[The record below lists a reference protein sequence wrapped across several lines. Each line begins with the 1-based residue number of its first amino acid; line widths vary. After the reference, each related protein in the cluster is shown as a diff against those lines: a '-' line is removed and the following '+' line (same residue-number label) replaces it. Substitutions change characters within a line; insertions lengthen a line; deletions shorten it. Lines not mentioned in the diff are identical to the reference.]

1 MKKRFLAF
9 LLAVCVAVSMLVLPA
24 SAVGSNA
31 AVQTATALGGL
42 TAEQAGS
49 LGAPLTRGQA
59 ARLLT
64 AFSAYR
70 DTTTAQGRTGRLY
83 SDVDSDSPYAVYIRT
98 AVQNGWMTGYSD
110 GSFRPDNTVTL
121 EEACTMALR
130 LLGYDVAK
138 LGGTFPTAQLS
149 KASALGLRNEI
160 NARQG
165 ETLTLEQGTMLFY
178 NALTAMNGSG
188 QVYAST
194 LGFAVSNGQV
204 DISSVLL
211 DNVKGPFVAD
221 ASTVLPFAP
230 AAIYRNDEVTT
241 SAALSPYDVYY
252 YNESARTVWIYN
264 KRAAGRVTAVSP
276 SASAP
281 TSVTVAGVTYTIASP
296 SVAYQLSSLSGGG
309 VGQVVTLLLGMN
321 DAAVSVLTGDAADAV
336 FYGVV
341 QSSSRTLV
349 ETNSAEVQ
357 QAVSVMCTDGT
368 ARTVNVDNKLN
379 FPAGKLVEISV
390 DGDGESVQSISP
402 RSTSGT
408 VSADGT
414 ALGDT
419 PFADNVQI
427 IDTTSEGVAGAVR
440 PSRLSGVT
448 LSESDVRYYTTNSAG
463 QIDRVILDDVTGDL
477 WEYAALDSVRRLTD
491 EAAKKIDKKI
501 SDKAQDAAREAAGLP
516 AATTTTTTK
525 VDKTDEETFQ
535 DVKNILVPSTS
546 DVLYGLIDGSVVS
559 STWNTLTGKTG
570 QLFSYVLRRTGD
582 SVGGTLGDFY
592 SRIDLKRDSN
602 GAVYINEK
610 GEIASESITDVNSYI
625 KLGSVLPDANMAW
638 RNDFRW
644 RNFNF
649 GFMVSARLGGVVFS
663 RTQAMLDYYGVS
675 EVSAAARD
683 AGGVMINGGDLVD
696 ANKWYTA
703 IGSGNSVPQY
713 YTYSA
718 TNVRLQEASIGYTI
732 PKKKLGDICE
742 ITLSLVGRN
751 LWMIYNKAPY
761 DPETVATVNSYYQGI
776 DYFMSPSTRNIGFN
790 LRLKF

>member
-160 NARQG
+160 DARQG

-194 LGFAVSNGQV
+194 LGFAVNNGQV

-252 YNESARTVWIYN
+252 YNESARTVWLYN

-281 TSVTVAGVTYTIASP
+281 TSVTVAGVSYTIASP

-321 DAAVSVLTGDAADAV
+321 DAAVSVLTGDEADAV

-357 QAVSVMCTDGT
+357 QAVSIMCTDGT
-368 ARTVNVDNKLN
+368 ARTVNVNNKLN
-379 FPAGKLVEISV
+379 FPAGKLVEVRV
-390 DGDGESVQSISP
+390 DEGGESVQSISP
-402 RSTSGT
+402 RPVSGT
-408 VSADGT
+408 IRADGT

-427 IDTTSEGVAGAVR
+427 LDTTSEGVAGAVR

-448 LSESDVRYYTTNSAG
+448 LSENDVRYYTTNAAG
-463 QIDRVILDDVTGDL
+463 EIDRVILNDVTGDL

-491 EAAKKIDKKI
+491 EAAKKIDEKI
-501 SDKAQDAAREAAGLP
+501 SEKAQDAAKEAAGLP
-516 AATTTTTTK
+516 TTTTTTTTVK
-525 VDKTDEETFQ
+525 KTDEETFQ

-546 DVLYGLIDGSVVS
+546 DVLYGLIDGSIVS
-559 STWNTLTGKTG
+559 STWNTLTGKTD
-570 QLFSYVLRRTGD
+570 QLFSYVLHRTGD
-582 SVGGTLGDFY
+582 SVGGTLGDFLNYLGEGATYVCYTGGKQVAY
-592 SRIDLKRDSN
+592 STATKYPIVAGGIAIGRSADGKAINRMLQLSPVVIDRLGAASVMSGDKRYETADDMQVYLWSN
-602 GAVYINEK
+602 GQYFATSLPK
-610 GEIASESITDVNSYI
+610 VNTEDY
-625 KLGSVLPDANMAW
+625 KLIGWYD
-638 RNDFRW
+638 
-644 RNFNF
+644 NF
-649 GFMVSARLGGVVFS
+649 GC
-663 RTQAMLDYYGVS
+663 
-675 EVSAAARD
+675 
-683 AGGVMINGGDLVD
+683 AGGKKIRILV
-696 ANKWYTA
+696 AVK
-703 IGSGNSVPQY
+703 
-713 YTYSA
+713 
-718 TNVRLQEASIGYTI
+718 TN
-732 PKKKLGDICE
+732 
-742 ITLSLVGRN
+742 
-751 LWMIYNKAPY
+751 
-761 DPETVATVNSYYQGI
+761 
-776 DYFMSPSTRNIGFN
+776 
-790 LRLKF
+790 

>member
-42 TAEQAGS
+42 TAGQAGS

-70 DTTTAQGRTGRLY
+70 DTAAAQGRTGRLY

-194 LGFAVSNGQV
+194 LGFAVNNGQV

-252 YNESARTVWIYN
+252 YNESARTVWLYN

-281 TSVTVAGVTYTIASP
+281 TSVTVAGVSYTIASP

-368 ARTVNVDNKLN
+368 ARTVHVDKSLN
-379 FPAGKLVEISV
+379 YLAGTLVEVSV
-390 DGDGESVQSISP
+390 DADGESVEKLES

-408 VSADGT
+408 ISADAS
-414 ALGDT
+414 ALGSI
-419 PFADNVQI
+419 PLAENAEI
-427 IDTTSEGVAGAVR
+427 LDTTSEGVAGTVV

-448 LSESDVRYYTTNSAG
+448 LSGSDVRYYTTNPQG
-463 QIDRVILDDVTGDL
+463 QIDKLILNDVTGDL
-477 WEYAALDSVRRLTD
+477 WYYGVLDDVKNVAANYSTLLSAIKAQPGDGTIDTDAVVSQVKSIMVPTTTEILWGVISGDILSTAWERLTSNTGALLGLGFQQIAKITGTPFSQIFDFIGSGATYIGYVSGQQVSLSTSIKYPVLAGGIAVCQETTGSVRNMVQLMPM
-491 EAAKKIDKKI
+491 KIDKVGAASVLSSKGERFEMADDTQVYLWYKGQYYYTKLTSVN
-501 SDKAQDAAREAAGLP
+501 SDDYYLTGWYDNFGCAAGK
-516 AATTTTTTK
+516 K
-525 VDKTDEETFQ
+525 VRIIVA
-535 DVKNILVPSTS
+535 VKK
-546 DVLYGLIDGSVVS
+546 D
-559 STWNTLTGKTG
+559 
-570 QLFSYVLRRTGD
+570 
-582 SVGGTLGDFY
+582 
-592 SRIDLKRDSN
+592 
-602 GAVYINEK
+602 
-610 GEIASESITDVNSYI
+610 
-625 KLGSVLPDANMAW
+625 
-638 RNDFRW
+638 
-644 RNFNF
+644 
-649 GFMVSARLGGVVFS
+649 
-663 RTQAMLDYYGVS
+663 
-675 EVSAAARD
+675 
-683 AGGVMINGGDLVD
+683 
-696 ANKWYTA
+696 
-703 IGSGNSVPQY
+703 
-713 YTYSA
+713 
-718 TNVRLQEASIGYTI
+718 
-732 PKKKLGDICE
+732 
-742 ITLSLVGRN
+742 
-751 LWMIYNKAPY
+751 
-761 DPETVATVNSYYQGI
+761 
-776 DYFMSPSTRNIGFN
+776 
-790 LRLKF
+790 

>member
-241 SAALSPYDVYY
+241 SAALSPYDIYY
-252 YNESARTVWIYN
+252 YNESARTVWLYN

-281 TSVTVAGVTYTIASP
+281 TSVTVAGVTYAIASP

-448 LSESDVRYYTTNSAG
+448 LSDLDVRYYTVNDAG
-463 QIDRVILDDVTGDL
+463 QIDRLILNDVTGDL
-477 WEYAALDSVRRLTD
+477 WSYGVLDDVKNL
-491 EAAKKIDKKI
+491 AMNY
-501 SDKAQDAAREAAGLP
+501 SDLKSLVTSIAAGDS
-516 AATTTTTTK
+516 ASGTTTTTGTTTGAATGG
-525 VDKTDEETFQ
+525 TDGSG
-535 DVKNILVPSTS
+535 STS
-546 DVLYGLIDGSVVS
+546 DTTTTVTGATAADRLSNLLVPTTSEILWGIVSGDILSTAWQKLTSNTGSLMS
-559 STWNTLTGKTG
+559 IGFQQIAEITGTPFKQIFNYIGGGATYIC
-570 QLFSYVLRRTGD
+570 YV
-582 SVGGTLGDFY
+582 
-592 SRIDLKRDSN
+592 N
-602 GAVYINEK
+602 GAVASYTTAIK
-610 GEIASESITDVNSYI
+610 YPVLAGGIAVRQETT
-625 KLGSVLPDANMAW
+625 GSVKAMMQLMPLKIDKVGAASVLSGNERYEMADNVQVYLWYKGQYYPTKLAQVDADGYQLTGW
-638 RNDFRW
+638 YD
-644 RNFNF
+644 NF
-649 GFMVSARLGGVVFS
+649 GC
-663 RTQAMLDYYGVS
+663 
-675 EVSAAARD
+675 AA
-683 AGGVMINGGDLVD
+683 G
-696 ANKWYTA
+696 
-703 IGSGNSVPQY
+703 
-713 YTYSA
+713 
-718 TNVRLQEASIGYTI
+718 
-732 PKKKLGDICE
+732 KKIRVIIAVKND
-742 ITLSLVGRN
+742 
-751 LWMIYNKAPY
+751 
-761 DPETVATVNSYYQGI
+761 
-776 DYFMSPSTRNIGFN
+776 
-790 LRLKF
+790 

>member
-1 MKKRFLAF
+1 
-9 LLAVCVAVSMLVLPA
+9 
-24 SAVGSNA
+24 
-31 AVQTATALGGL
+31 
-42 TAEQAGS
+42 
-49 LGAPLTRGQA
+49 
-59 ARLLT
+59 
-64 AFSAYR
+64 
-70 DTTTAQGRTGRLY
+70 
-83 SDVDSDSPYAVYIRT
+83 
-98 AVQNGWMTGYSD
+98 
-110 GSFRPDNTVTL
+110 
-121 EEACTMALR
+121 
-130 LLGYDVAK
+130 
-138 LGGTFPTAQLS
+138 
-149 KASALGLRNEI
+149 
-160 NARQG
+160 
-165 ETLTLEQGTMLFY
+165 MLFY

-221 ASTVLPFAP
+221 VSTVLPFAP

-368 ARTVNVDNKLN
+368 ARTVNVNNKLN

-448 LSESDVRYYTTNSAG
+448 LSESDIRYYTTNSAG

-516 AATTTTTTK
+516 AATTTK

-535 DVKNILVPSTS
+535 DVKNILVPAPAMCSTAS
-546 DVLYGLIDGSVVS
+546 STAVSSALPGTPLPARRTSCSAMCSAAPATAWAVRWATSSTIWARVRPTSATPAASRWPTAPPPSTPLSQAASPSVVL
-559 STWNTLTGKTG
+559 LT
-570 QLFSYVLRRTGD
+570 
-582 SVGGTLGDFY
+582 
-592 SRIDLKRDSN
+592 
-602 GAVYINEK
+602 
-610 GEIASESITDVNSYI
+610 
-625 KLGSVLPDANMAW
+625 
-638 RNDFRW
+638 
-644 RNFNF
+644 
-649 GFMVSARLGGVVFS
+649 AR
-663 RTQAMLDYYGVS
+663 
-675 EVSAAARD
+675 
-683 AGGVMINGGDLVD
+683 
-696 ANKWYTA
+696 
-703 IGSGNSVPQY
+703 
-713 YTYSA
+713 
-718 TNVRLQEASIGYTI
+718 
-732 PKKKLGDICE
+732 
-742 ITLSLVGRN
+742 
-751 LWMIYNKAPY
+751 
-761 DPETVATVNSYYQGI
+761 
-776 DYFMSPSTRNIGFN
+776 PSTGCSSSR
-790 LRLKF
+790 R

>member
-252 YNESARTVWIYN
+252 YNESARTVWLYN
-264 KRAAGRVTAVSP
+264 KRAAGRVTTVSP

-281 TSVTVAGVTYTIASP
+281 TSVTVAGVTYAIASP

-440 PSRLSGVT
+440 PSRLSGVN
-448 LSESDVRYYTTNSAG
+448 LKASDVRYYTTNPQG
-463 QIDRVILDDVTGDL
+463 QIDTLILNDVTGDL
-477 WEYAALDSVRRLTD
+477 WYYGVLDDVKNVAANYSTLLSAIKAEPGNGTIDTNAVVSQVKSIMVPTTTEILWGVISGDILSTAWERLTSNTGALLGLGFQQIAQITGTPFSQIFNFIGSGATYIGYVNGQQASLSTSIKYPVLAGGIAVCQETTGSVRNMVQLMPM
-491 EAAKKIDKKI
+491 KIDKVGAASVLSSKGERFEMADNTQVYLWYKGQYYYTKLTSVN
-501 SDKAQDAAREAAGLP
+501 SDDYYLTGWYDNFGCAAGK
-516 AATTTTTTK
+516 K
-525 VDKTDEETFQ
+525 VRIIVA
-535 DVKNILVPSTS
+535 VKK
-546 DVLYGLIDGSVVS
+546 D
-559 STWNTLTGKTG
+559 
-570 QLFSYVLRRTGD
+570 
-582 SVGGTLGDFY
+582 
-592 SRIDLKRDSN
+592 
-602 GAVYINEK
+602 
-610 GEIASESITDVNSYI
+610 
-625 KLGSVLPDANMAW
+625 
-638 RNDFRW
+638 
-644 RNFNF
+644 
-649 GFMVSARLGGVVFS
+649 
-663 RTQAMLDYYGVS
+663 
-675 EVSAAARD
+675 
-683 AGGVMINGGDLVD
+683 
-696 ANKWYTA
+696 
-703 IGSGNSVPQY
+703 
-713 YTYSA
+713 
-718 TNVRLQEASIGYTI
+718 
-732 PKKKLGDICE
+732 
-742 ITLSLVGRN
+742 
-751 LWMIYNKAPY
+751 
-761 DPETVATVNSYYQGI
+761 
-776 DYFMSPSTRNIGFN
+776 
-790 LRLKF
+790 

>member
-149 KASALGLRNEI
+149 KAGALGLRNEI

-178 NALTAMNGSG
+178 NALTAVNGSG

-194 LGFAVSNGQV
+194 LGFAVNNGQV

-252 YNESARTVWIYN
+252 YNEGARTVWLYN

-276 SASAP
+276 SAQRSGLCDRGRCHLRHRFALCGLSAVLP
-281 TSVTVAGVTYTIASP
+281 VRRRRG
-296 SVAYQLSSLSGGG
+296 SGGH
-309 VGQVVTLLLGMN
+309 
-321 DAAVSVLTGDAADAV
+321 S
-336 FYGVV
+336 
-341 QSSSRTLV
+341 
-349 ETNSAEVQ
+349 
-357 QAVSVMCTDGT
+357 
-368 ARTVNVDNKLN
+368 
-379 FPAGKLVEISV
+379 
-390 DGDGESVQSISP
+390 
-402 RSTSGT
+402 
-408 VSADGT
+408 
-414 ALGDT
+414 
-419 PFADNVQI
+419 
-427 IDTTSEGVAGAVR
+427 
-440 PSRLSGVT
+440 
-448 LSESDVRYYTTNSAG
+448 
-463 QIDRVILDDVTGDL
+463 
-477 WEYAALDSVRRLTD
+477 
-491 EAAKKIDKKI
+491 
-501 SDKAQDAAREAAGLP
+501 AAGHERCSCLRP
-516 AATTTTTTK
+516 HRRR
-525 VDKTDEETFQ
+525 
-535 DVKNILVPSTS
+535 
-546 DVLYGLIDGSVVS
+546 GRRC
-559 STWNTLTGKTG
+559 
-570 QLFSYVLRRTGD
+570 VLRRGPVLIPHPCGD
-582 SVGGTLGDFY
+582 EQ
-592 SRIDLKRDSN
+592 R
-602 GAVYINEK
+602 
-610 GEIASESITDVNSYI
+610 
-625 KLGSVLPDANMAW
+625 
-638 RNDFRW
+638 
-644 RNFNF
+644 
-649 GFMVSARLGGVVFS
+649 
-663 RTQAMLDYYGVS
+663 
-675 EVSAAARD
+675 
-683 AGGVMINGGDLVD
+683 
-696 ANKWYTA
+696 
-703 IGSGNSVPQY
+703 
-713 YTYSA
+713 
-718 TNVRLQEASIGYTI
+718 
-732 PKKKLGDICE
+732 
-742 ITLSLVGRN
+742 
-751 LWMIYNKAPY
+751 
-761 DPETVATVNSYYQGI
+761 
-776 DYFMSPSTRNIGFN
+776 
-790 LRLKF
+790 